1 MRSTK
6 WADDGPRE
14 YQCELEVALFQE
26 GKFTIPITLR
36 GEGMRDEQYA
46 EVCQHL
52 ERTVQKAIAE
62 GQREL
67 STLLD
72 QCLAIGHYST
82 APKGLTRKTWKA
94 MSRTIAVESKDH
106 VERFFSLKLDGA
118 ISEGMSWAV
127 LRFDVI
133 PTYADVVGSR
143 IQDQLGSRL
152 RKRRTRSDKRR
163 PRLEVVADSA
173 TTAAAVARVVEWFLG
188 MHGG

>member
-6 WADDGPRE
+6 RADDGPRE
-14 YQCELEVALFQE
+14 YQCEIDVALFP
-26 GKFTIPITLR
+26 GDRFTIPITLR
-36 GEGMRDEQYA
+36 GEGMSDEQYA

-52 ERTVQKAIAE
+52 QSTVQEAIAD
-62 GQREL
+62 GRREL

-72 QCLAIGHYST
+72 QCLAIAHYST

-118 ISEGMSWAV
+118 ISQGMSWAV

-133 PTYADVVGSR
+133 PTYADVVGSG
-143 IQDQLGSRL
+143 IKVKVGSRL
-152 RKRRTRSDKRR
+152 RMSQTRSDRRR
-163 PRLEVVADSA
+163 PRLEVVADSVNI
-173 TTAAAVARVVEWFLG
+173 AAAGARIVESIQR
-188 MHGG
+188 MYGG